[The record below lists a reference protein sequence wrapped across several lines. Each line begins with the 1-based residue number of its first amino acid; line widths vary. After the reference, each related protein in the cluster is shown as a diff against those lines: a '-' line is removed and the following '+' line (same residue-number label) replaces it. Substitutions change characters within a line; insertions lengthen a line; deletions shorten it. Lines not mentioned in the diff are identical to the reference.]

1 MIQLFFSFINAQNLP
16 ERTDFRMKASLRKPF
31 SKEESDLKHTV
42 DILIICLSLCV
53 PSVYYGGL
61 SAFLQIAV
69 CLLSVTVSELI
80 FMKLIL
86 KKNLFSD
93 FSFISSALIIA
104 LLLPDDAPLS
114 VSAIASV
121 FSVAVCVFPF
131 GSRLNTPFVPSA
143 AAIAFALS
151 AFKNDLSY
159 GKDLSFLISEGEVM
173 SLDFFSITDILSG
186 ALHGA
191 TGCSCI
197 LALIAA
203 GIYLFIRKKESLI
216 PSLGFILV
224 VAAFALLFP
233 RVNSGRL
240 SSVFLELSAGSLL
253 FTALLLIND
262 PVTSPSKKLSRFIY
276 GAFGGLITM
285 LMRHFSPTLMP
296 EVFSVLLMNAVLP
309 AVTGETVNRK
319 KALSRGKEKSSY
331 EK

>member
-1 MIQLFFSFINAQNLP
+1 
-16 ERTDFRMKASLRKPF
+16 MKASLRKPF

-131 GSRLNTPFVPSA
+131 GSRLNTPFA

-159 GKDLSFLISEGEVM
+159 GKDLSFLIGEGEVM
-173 SLDFFSITDILSG
+173 SLDFFSVTDILSG
-186 ALHGA
+186 ALPGA
-191 TGCSCI
+191 TGYSCI

-216 PSLGFILV
+216 SSLGFILV